1 MQSNLV
7 PERFSIRFTIV
18 SLFIFVVLFVAFT
31 TIATGYYFDVK
42 HARQAA
48 NDQFIHIAHRS
59 KEKIEHLE
67 RMGTSLVKSL
77 KYDTTITSAINDQPH
92 DVVVSHFT
100 ERMKKGDHIFS
111 LFAGHRDGAYIEVS
125 NLDATDGVREAWQAK
140 PDERWVVNYVTV
152 HDGGRIQKRDYL
164 DSALNITRSQVN
176 GTGFDVITRP
186 WFNASKRDEVTSSP
200 PYELAMVKL
209 TGFSFTLGLDDDVVV
224 GASMLLS
231 SLDKLLANT
240 HYPLTSRAIIFNS
253 KGLLLA
259 QSGGKDHRRMHP
271 HQVLVDLANDPSK
284 FQSLLEISIDGQEFF
299 AYIEPLN
306 MTASSNSNEYIGLA
320 VSHSEVLAPYTKRF
334 TVAVLASTLVAFFM
348 LPIVLMGGRLIV
360 NPIRELAKQ
369 NNRVQNRQYQSV
381 KHIKSRIVEINDLSA
396 SLVDMSASICEYQ
409 KSQKDLLDAFIKLIA
424 QAIDDKSPYTGGHCE
439 RVPKIAIALAESAQA
454 SKDPIFRSIN
464 FNNEEQW
471 REFKIAAWLHDCGKI
486 TTPEH
491 IVDKGTKL
499 EAIYNRIHE
508 IRMRFEVLWRDAE
521 IRCLQGCLD
530 APHKQQELQQ
540 MLTQEHAQIRDDFA
554 FVAACNVGGEFM
566 SDTHLARLKSIAE
579 QTWIRYL
586 DDKLGLSPMEHQ
598 KLGNVGMS
606 ADSNS
611 PRMEYVLADKAE
623 HVRLREN
630 STNRFEGYGFTMVA
644 PEVEQNLGE
653 IYNLSIGRG
662 TLTAEDR
669 YIIQEHI
676 SSTIKMLETLPLPQE
691 LSRVPEYAGAHHEK
705 LDGTGYPRGLDESQL
720 SMPARIMALA
730 DVFEALTA
738 SDRPYK
744 SAKTLSESLKIMRFM
759 VLDKHLDKDLFK
771 LFIREGV
778 YQQYA
783 QEFLAPNQW
792 DEVDEEQLLAGLQ

>member
-1 MQSNLV
+1 MQSNLM

-18 SLFIFVVLFVAFT
+18 SLFVFVVLFVAFA

-59 KEKIEHLE
+59 KEKIEHME

-77 KYDTTITSAINDQPH
+77 KYDATIVKAINEQPH

-100 ERMKKGDHIFS
+100 ERMNTNDHLFS

-125 NLDATDGVREAWQAK
+125 NLDATAGVRQAWQAK
-140 PDERWVVNYVTV
+140 ENERWVVNYITV

-164 DSALNITRSQVN
+164 DNALNVTRSQVN
-176 GTGFDVITRP
+176 GTGFEVNTRP
-186 WFNASKRDEVTSSP
+186 WFTSAKLQAVTSSA
-200 PYELAMVKL
+200 PYQLSMVEL
-209 TGFSFTLGLDDDVVV
+209 TGFSFTLGLDDNVVV

-231 SLDKLLANT
+231 SLDQLLVNN

-253 KGLLLA
+253 NGLLLA
-259 QSGGKDHRRMHP
+259 QHGGKDHERTAP
-271 HQVLVDLANDPSK
+271 HQVLMDLANDPSK
-284 FQSLLEISIDGQEFF
+284 FQSLLEVKIAGQDYF
-299 AYIEPLN
+299 AFIEPLK
-306 MTASSNSNEYIGLA
+306 MTANSNSNEFIGLA
-320 VSHSEVLAPYTKRF
+320 VSRSEVLAPYTERSL
-334 TVAVLASTLVAFFM
+334 VAVGVSILVALLM
-348 LPIVLMGGRLIV
+348 LPVVLVSGRLIV
-360 NPIRELAKQ
+360 NPMRELAKQ
-369 NNRVQNRQYQSV
+369 NVRVQKRQYQSV

-396 SLVDMSASICEYQ
+396 SLVSMSTSICDYQ
-409 KSQKDLLDAFIKLIA
+409 QAQKDLLDSFIKLIA

-439 RVPKIAIALAESAQA
+439 RVPKIAITLAQA
-454 SKDPIFRSIN
+454 AQQSRDPVFKSIK
-464 FNNEEQW
+464 FDTEEQW

-508 IRMRFEVLWRDAE
+508 IRMRFEVLLRDAE

-530 APHKQQELQQ
+530 APHKQQDLHQV
-540 MLTQEHAQIRDDFA
+540 LAQEQAQIRDDFA

-566 SDTHLARLKSIAE
+566 SDAHLARLKSIAE
-579 QTWIRYL
+579 QTWMRYL
-586 DDKLGLSPMEHQ
+586 DDRLGLSPMENQ
-598 KLGNVGMS
+598 TLSKMATASEPSV
-606 ADSNS
+606 
-611 PRMEYVLADKAE
+611 PRVEHVLADKPE
-623 HVRLREN
+623 HIRIREN
-630 STNRFEGYGFTMVA
+630 STSRFEGFGFTMTA

-653 IYNLSIGRG
+653 VYNLSIGRG
-662 TLTAEDR
+662 TLTEEDR

-676 SSTIKMLETLPLPQE
+676 SSTIKMLETLPLPPE

-771 LFIREGV
+771 LFISEGV

-783 QEFLAPNQW
+783 QEFLDPSQW
-792 DEVDEEQLLAGLQ
+792 DEVDKDQILAGL